1 MLEFDAGVLGRELPV
16 SFGMRGIAVSLP
28 CGELVQEDLLVGDA
42 AVETLRRENGEFGFR
57 HIEPTAVLWRVSM
70 PLCANF
76 PGRPH
81 LAKAGKG
88 QPKKWRVLL
97 CPATAQCHRSV
108 ADNCSAAYIEISIRI
123 EKDFIECIFRLRSA
137 RRG

>member
-1 MLEFDAGVLGRELPV
+1 MLEFDVGVLGRELPV
-16 SFGMRGIAVSLP
+16 TFGMLGIAVSLP

-76 PGRPH
+76 CRTRPQIIGYVPKASEICGSPH
-81 LAKAGKG
+81 LGPNGLSSAHNSALSCFLAG
-88 QPKKWRVLL
+88 PLPFRISFSSHFRSSAL
-97 CPATAQCHRSV
+97 CSTT
-108 ADNCSAAYIEISIRI
+108 
-123 EKDFIECIFRLRSA
+123 
-137 RRG
+137 